1 MNRPELSA
9 TPLLLGLLLLA
20 PLQLAA
26 GEITVLG
33 GQAAGDYGTDS
44 DIERQ
49 SATVRYVLGDKNQ
62 LRAELDV
69 LRLTTEF
76 GVVATPLGPVPGPGR
91 GGRQGTLGG
100 SGQGAGAGGTTDPE
114 IDAAT
119 AESVLAEETTSG
131 LGDLRLTFSRRFLG
145 GGAKVYRLDGE
156 VGVKAPTADEQDFL
170 GTGEWDYRVGVAGEY
185 RSWSLTTFGGLG
197 WNSLGDPEWV
207 ELSNALDAFVGVE
220 SQPLGDRVI
229 LSGWLEGN
237 EEVVPGT
244 GSRTALGI
252 GLVGSRKLRWR
263 AQLIAG
269 LGGSAEDFS
278 ATFGVSFGVSSPTVG
293 SRRMG

>member
-1 MNRPELSA
+1 
-9 TPLLLGLLLLA
+9 
-20 PLQLAA
+20 
-26 GEITVLG
+26 
-33 GQAAGDYGTDS
+33 
-44 DIERQ
+44 
-49 SATVRYVLGDKNQ
+49 
-62 LRAELDV
+62 
-69 LRLTTEF
+69 
-76 GVVATPLGPVPGPGR
+76 
-91 GGRQGTLGG
+91 
-100 SGQGAGAGGTTDPE
+100 
-114 IDAAT
+114 
-119 AESVLAEETTSG
+119 
-131 LGDLRLTFSRRFLG
+131 
-145 GGAKVYRLDGE
+145 
-156 VGVKAPTADEQDFL
+156 
-170 GTGEWDYRVGVAGEY
+170 
-185 RSWSLTTFGGLG
+185 LG